1 MRSISPMAG
10 GRTVSR
16 SRGCC
21 APRTTRARSITA
33 STSSRPDAAASGN
46 GKSRKRSVQGE
57 AGLGVTQLAG
67 FYEGGARHL
76 HRMQLALDIAD
87 PEFEEAAE
95 NRILRRQV
103 HVLPDEALQQ
113 ARMIRQVIEDFRRG
127 QAIVDELQAQ
137 IAHGP
142 HIRNVALTFRQRC

>member
-87 PEFEEAAE
+87 PEFEEAPE
-95 NRILRRQV
+95 NRVHGRPVHVFPRGALQEDAIRRQV
-103 HVLPDEALQQ
+103 IQ
-113 ARMIRQVIEDFRRG
+113 G
-127 QAIVDELQAQ
+127 
-137 IAHGP
+137 
-142 HIRNVALTFRQRC
+142 